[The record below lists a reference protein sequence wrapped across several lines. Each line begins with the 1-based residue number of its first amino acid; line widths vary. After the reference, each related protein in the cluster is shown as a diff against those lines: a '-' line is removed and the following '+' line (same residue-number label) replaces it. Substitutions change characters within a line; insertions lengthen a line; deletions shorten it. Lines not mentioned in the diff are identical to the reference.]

1 MSRIGVRI
9 KINVNKIEKAR
20 LFKGAKGNYLDA
32 TVFIDQANPSQYGDH
47 GFIAQDVSKEER
59 EQGVKGRII
68 GNVEVFYNED
78 QSQRPQTS
86 PQQAPAQQQAA
97 PSQNQAAP
105 AQGQP
110 AGFDNFDDDFEG
122 DDIPFN

>member
-20 LFKGAKGNYLDA
+20 LFKGAKGSYLDA

-59 EQGVKGRII
+59 EAGTKGPII
-68 GNVEVFYNED
+68 GNVEVFYNEN
-78 QSQRPQTS
+78 QSQQQS
-86 PQQAPAQQQAA
+86 APQQSAPPQAA
-97 PSQNQAAP
+97 PQA
-105 AQGQP
+105 G
-110 AGFDNFDDDFEG
+110 GFDDFSAP
-122 DDIPFN
+122 PF

>member
-20 LFKGAKGNYLDA
+20 LFKGAKGSYLDC

-59 EQGVKGRII
+59 EAGTKGPII
-68 GNVEVFYNED
+68 GNVEVFYNEN
-78 QSQRPQTS
+78 QSQQS
-86 PQQAPAQQQAA
+86 ASQQAPAPQQAA
-97 PSQNQAAP
+97 PQS
-105 AQGQP
+105 
-110 AGFDNFDDDFEG
+110 AGFEDFE
-122 DDIPFN
+122 DSIPFS